1 MRALYWKEI
10 NAFFNNLSGY
20 LILSV
25 FLVSLGLIVWVFPD
39 TSVLDYGF
47 ADLEV
52 LFIYTPFVFTFLIPA
67 ITMKMIAEEK
77 KSGTWEL
84 LMTSPL
90 TIPKII
96 LSKYLATLT
105 VIFIGLIPTLIY
117 YFSIVQL
124 GEPIGNIDHAGFF
137 GSWIG
142 LVFLGAVFASI
153 GIFGSALTS
162 YQIVAFIWGAFLS
175 FLLYFGLTA
184 LVQLNVM
191 SPFALF
197 LEELSLSYH
206 YQSISRGVIDARN
219 VAYFLT
225 IILLMLGFT
234 ALIIRRK

>member
-1 MRALYWKEI
+1 MSALYWKEI
-10 NAFFNNLSGY
+10 NGFLSNLSGY

-25 FLVSLGLIVWVFPD
+25 FLVSLGLIIWVFPD
-39 TSVLDYGF
+39 TSVLEYGF
-47 ADLEV
+47 ADLEA
-52 LFIYTPFVFTFLIPA
+52 LFIYTPFVLVFLIPA

-90 TIPKII
+90 SINKII
-96 LSKYLATLT
+96 LAKYFAALTL
-105 VIFIGLIPTLIY
+105 IIIAIIPTLIY
-117 YFSIVQL
+117 YFSIVEL
-124 GEPIGNIDHAGFF
+124 GDPVGNIDHAGFF

-142 LVFLGAVFASI
+142 LIMISAVFAAI
-153 GIFGSALTS
+153 GIFASSLTS
-162 YQIVAFIWGAFLS
+162 HQMVAFISGVFIS

-206 YQSISRGVIDARN
+206 YQSMARGVIDGIN
-219 VAYFLT
+219 LAYFLS
-225 IILLMLGFT
+225 IIVLMLGLT
-234 ALIIRRK
+234 GILIRKR